1 MELKDQDFDLILKQN
16 APFMTSV
23 DFKAEEIKLGESSK
37 GADYIGD
44 SITVQTK
51 QECCLVSL
59 QEGKPWT
66 VQMLNKQLETN
77 FMHYGKELMIIVSD
91 FNAT

>member
-1 MELKDQDFDLILKQN
+1 MIVKQN

-23 DFKAEEIKLGESSK
+23 DFKAEEITLVESSK

-51 QECCLVSL
+51 HEGCLVSL
-59 QEGKPWT
+59 
-66 VQMLNKQLETN
+66 
-77 FMHYGKELMIIVSD
+77 
-91 FNAT
+91 